1 MNKDTLKEAIQ
12 SVVREEVEKVKY
24 GRVLS
29 EGMRFHLDHK
39 LSFYNNI
46 YRPNTKEFYAL
57 FREMKE
63 MYHEGKLQLSEEE
76 KELAESGVGEFGV
89 YEGRKVPLDVP
100 LMVTETLEEAEYQ
113 GKEVEL
119 GKPKRGGSKKF
130 YVYTKCNGKVKK
142 VSFGSPDMS
151 MKISDPERRK
161 SFVARHNCKEKNDRC
176 TAGYWA
182 CRIGRYPSLT
192 GASKSYTWW

>member
-1 MNKDTLKEAIQ
+1 M
-12 SVVREEVEKVKY
+12 
-24 GRVLS
+24 
-29 EGMRFHLDHK
+29 
-39 LSFYNNI
+39 
-46 YRPNTKEFYAL
+46 
-57 FREMKE
+57 
-63 MYHEGKLQLSEEE
+63 
-76 KELAESGVGEFGV
+76 
-89 YEGRKVPLDVP
+89 
-100 LMVTETLEEAEYQ
+100 
-113 GKEVEL
+113 EL

-192 GASKSYTWW
+192 DASKSYTWW